1 MKTQRADGHVGYCVL
16 LNICGEAQ
24 THTRSQLFL
33 INEMKWRVKTSTE
46 KDCSKLFS
54 RASEISVWTNQTW
67 EYAYFVSFL
76 HWKKSFYL
84 FKFYLENF
92 ISPKE
97 FYTTILKF
105 VWKLFNFVIISFIQQ
120 GCIKCIKSD
129 SKTFIML
136 EKICIFQINSVLLN
150 FLFNRKLFLLK
161 IIWSSTTVFNTDNNQ
176 KCLLSSKLEWFLKI
190 MWLWRLK

>member
-1 MKTQRADGHVGYCVL
+1 M
-16 LNICGEAQ
+16 
-24 THTRSQLFL
+24 HTLFHFC
-33 INEMKWRVKTSTE
+33 IE
-46 KDCSKLFS
+46 K
-54 RASEISVWTNQTW
+54 N
-67 EYAYFVSFL
+67 
-76 HWKKSFYL
+76 SFYL
-84 FKFYLENF
+84 FICNLLNC

-105 VWKLFNFVIISFIQQ
+105 VWKFFNVLIITFIQQ

-150 FLFNRKLFLLK
+150 FLFNRKLFLQK

-176 KCLLSSKLEWFLKI
+176 KCLLSTKSVYYND
-190 MWLWRLK
+190 LWRSCDSEAENTAAYHRNILHYNIYSHYKNILQFLLYFWPNKCSLGEQNKL